1 MRSADAPN
9 VEIRIPKQLAGNY
22 TQLQKFIQGMS
33 LAEFIDMF
41 GWIFIPEFGEF
52 RPWVLWPMQ
61 RELADIMDL
70 ARILWMPKARQMG
83 GSEMVAMKIIKI
95 SIEENNAQSV
105 IVSKGETEAKYF
117 LKERFIK
124 KLQPLVERSPGLPW
138 PPVDDYTQVCY
149 VGEPPETG
157 KTDTRSYVESLPSD
171 PDAGRGRTLRYI
183 AMDEAKTIESPD
195 KVFASLY
202 GTMDANPRAQ
212 MVILSNSGN
221 GTWFNE
227 RVNKLWEKCR
237 NELGKDTGTL
247 SDGNTL
253 FFLSTYANPKHD
265 AEWKRKSIA
274 AFGNELQHYT
284 ENPETMEHFF
294 LSPEGKV
301 IPSFNKKEGATKK
314 NEKGE
319 MVGDTNVAYIKP
331 DFTWRSIM
339 SYDHG
344 YQHPAV
350 LTFALY
356 NEYEDFLHIWKSIY
370 WDQKYIDL
378 IAIDIKNEMAAQR
391 ALGIPFPHR
400 CIADGAIFN
409 KTGAAARTIGEIL
422 RDDAG
427 ISFDRA
433 HKYDES
439 GALNLVNKRVR
450 TRKLIIDP
458 TCTRLIRD
466 FDSWIYDKNGEPKD
480 KDNDGPDTVRYIEC
494 ELNVQE
500 RPKEAPKPKPYQRLA
515 MQRRI
520 AGARGLTQIMNM
532 SQVDASRLWQNG

>member
-1 MRSADAPN
+1 MQSKDAPS
-9 VEIRIPKQLAGNY
+9 VEIRIPKHLAGNY
-22 TQLQKFIQGMS
+22 TALQKLVQGMS
-33 LAEFIDMF
+33 LAEFIDLF
-41 GWIFIPEFGEF
+41 GWIFSPEVGDFT
-52 RPWVLWPMQ
+52 PWVLWPMQ
-61 RELADIMDL
+61 RDLADIMDM
-70 ARILWMPKARQMG
+70 ARVLWMPKARQMG

-95 SIEENNAQSV
+95 CIEENNAQCV

-124 KLQPLVERSPGLPW
+124 KLQPLIEKFPGLPW
-138 PPVDDYTQVCY
+138 PTVDPYTQICY
-149 VGEPPETG
+149 VGSPPEQG
-157 KTDTRSYVESLPSD
+157 KSDTRSYAESLPSD

-195 KVFASLY
+195 KVFGSLY

-221 GTWFNE
+221 GTWFNQ
-227 RVNKLWEKCR
+227 RVKTIWDQCR
-237 NELGKDTGTL
+237 SELGKDTGTL

-265 AEWKRKSIA
+265 AEWKRKNIA

-301 IPSFNKKEGATKK
+301 IPSFNKKEGAG
-314 NEKGE
+314 N
-319 MVGDTNVAYIKP
+319 VGYIQP
-331 DFTWRSIM
+331 DFTWRYII

-344 YQHPAV
+344 YTHPAV
-350 LTFALY
+350 LTFSLY
-356 NEYEDFLHIWKSIY
+356 NEYEDFLHIWKSMY
-370 WDQKYIDL
+370 WDQKYIDI
-378 IAIDIKNEMAAQR
+378 IAEDIKKEMARQKE
-391 ALGIPFPHR
+391 LGIPFPHR
-400 CIADGAIFN
+400 CIADGSIFN
-409 KTGAAARTIGEIL
+409 RTGQAARTVGEIL

-433 HKYDES
+433 HKYDEM

-450 TRKLIIDP
+450 AKKILIDP
-458 TCTRLIRD
+458 QAVRLIRD
-466 FDSWIYDKNGEPKD
+466 FDSWIYDKNGNPKD
-480 KDNDGPDTVRYIEC
+480 ADNDGPDTVRYIEC

-520 AGARGLTQIMNM
+520 MGARGLTQIMNM
-532 SQVDASRLWQNG
+532 SQVEASRLWQNG